1 MEQFNHQRGALA
13 QSLHILVVE
22 DDDLDFQIV
31 SRSLR
36 KSLANGCTIVRA
48 STYADGMQRL
58 ESERFDIGLID
69 NKIGPD
75 SGLELIR
82 EATSIYPDMPFV
94 MLTGEVSGGIDLE
107 ALDAG
112 ADDFLDKSDLTPELL
127 RRTVRYSVAH
137 RRSLVSLRQTN
148 EELER
153 FAYVASHDLQE
164 PLRKIAYY
172 SDRVLGQASDTLDE
186 KSLGHL
192 ESVNKAAGRMRALI
206 GDLLTYSRVS
216 SLDISSEVIRVPEL
230 LQEVDEILSKSI
242 EENGANIVF
251 EGDETMHADK
261 FLMRQVLQNL
271 ISNAIR
277 YRSAEA
283 PNIFVKLERV
293 KSNYQLSL
301 RDNGIGF
308 DPKFATRIFRA
319 FERLHRKEEI
329 AGTGIGLSICDRIA
343 RRHGGSIRA
352 ESNPG
357 EGALFLIEWPAANMQ
372 VDDNCDL
379 PLQRAS

>member
-1 MEQFNHQRGALA
+1 M
-13 QSLHILVVE
+13 
-22 DDDLDFQIV
+22 
-31 SRSLR
+31 
-36 KSLANGCTIVRA
+36 
-48 STYADGMQRL
+48 
-58 ESERFDIGLID
+58 
-69 NKIGPD
+69 
-75 SGLELIR
+75 
-82 EATSIYPDMPFV
+82 
-94 MLTGEVSGGIDLE
+94 
-107 ALDAG
+107 
-112 ADDFLDKSDLTPELL
+112 
-127 RRTVRYSVAH
+127 
-137 RRSLVSLRQTN
+137 
-148 EELER
+148 
-153 FAYVASHDLQE
+153 
-164 PLRKIAYY
+164 
-172 SDRVLGQASDTLDE
+172 
-186 KSLGHL
+186 GHL

-293 KSNYQLSL
+293 KSNYQLSV